1 MKMRMRNMLIV
12 SGLCVCMCGCGNKV
26 TETKNES
33 TQAAEDVAQTT
44 EKSKQMKTEDYF
56 PETYSEQTEK
66 VKFECHL
73 EVPEDFEISDFH
85 MPIIKGITYTD
96 LEKIYAKYVGE
107 NIVTEEYHNDP
118 TSENEKGDDIYI
130 LEDGTNVAF
139 TGGFL
144 YYNPKSTVYRQ
155 VVRDNERTAPKDEFG
170 FASGDECVE
179 QVREELKAIG
189 CPVDEYQFGWFSTSG
204 EDYAILEQ
212 RALEDGMLDS
222 QKVKTEGWTEKDN
235 AYEIYGWQSYEGLQ
249 VLPQWMTTAMSRAFE
264 DYQKAP
270 VSALYTEQGILA
282 LALSRPPYIFEAS
295 DELLEFLPFSE
306 IADVLIQKYDN
317 LLDEAIYTVTRA
329 KIVLRTYYD
338 EQQQLA
344 AEPVWYFEV
353 TDGNT
358 AEVMLVHAVTGEE
371 IFLN

>member
-1 MKMRMRNMLIV
+1 
-12 SGLCVCMCGCGNKV
+12 
-26 TETKNES
+26 
-33 TQAAEDVAQTT
+33 
-44 EKSKQMKTEDYF
+44 
-56 PETYSEQTEK
+56 
-66 VKFECHL
+66 
-73 EVPEDFEISDFH
+73 
-85 MPIIKGITYTD
+85 
-96 LEKIYAKYVGE
+96 
-107 NIVTEEYHNDP
+107 
-118 TSENEKGDDIYI
+118 
-130 LEDGTNVAF
+130 
-139 TGGFL
+139 
-144 YYNPKSTVYRQ
+144 
-155 VVRDNERTAPKDEFG
+155 
-170 FASGDECVE
+170 
-179 QVREELKAIG
+179 
-189 CPVDEYQFGWFSTSG
+189 
-204 EDYAILEQ
+204 
-212 RALEDGMLDS
+212 
-222 QKVKTEGWTEKDN
+222 
-235 AYEIYGWQSYEGLQ
+235 
-249 VLPQWMTTAMSRAFE
+249 MTTAMSRAFE